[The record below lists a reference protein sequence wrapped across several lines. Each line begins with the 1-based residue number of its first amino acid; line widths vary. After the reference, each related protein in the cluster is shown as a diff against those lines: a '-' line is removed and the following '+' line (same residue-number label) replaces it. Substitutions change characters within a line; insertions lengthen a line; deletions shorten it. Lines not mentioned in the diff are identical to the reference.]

1 MMFLK
6 FPKLARVPASNV
18 LYAGTVPASNFLY
31 AGTVP
36 ASNCYLLFLINLGEL
51 GTATKLRY
59 ILRNDL
65 KLLFAGT
72 VPASNCYQN

>member
-1 MMFLK
+1 MFLK

-36 ASNCYLLFLINLGEL
+36 ASNCYQNIFEIKN
-51 GTATKLRY
+51 TFATQIPSLAA
-59 ILRNDL
+59 IVL
-65 KLLFAGT
+65 KKMGWEIF
-72 VPASNCYQN
+72 N

>member
-18 LYAGTVPASNFLY
+18 LYAGTVPASKKLN

-36 ASNCYLLFLINLGEL
+36 AYK
-51 GTATKLRY
+51 KL
-59 ILRNDL
+59 D
-65 KLLFAGT
+65 AGT
-72 VPASNCYQN
+72 LVNFPKTCSLGVTHGEYP

>member
-36 ASNCYLLFLINLGEL
+36 ASNCYLNYIQICKYLIINKVNYLNV
-51 GTATKLRY
+51 TAKL
-59 ILRNDL
+59 I
-65 KLLFAGT
+65 
-72 VPASNCYQN
+72 VC

>member
-1 MMFLK
+1 MGNWVVGSKMMFLK

-36 ASNCYLLFLINLGEL
+36 ASNFL
-51 GTATKLRY
+51 Y
-59 ILRNDL
+59 
-65 KLLFAGT
+65 AGT
-72 VPASNCYQN
+72 VPASNCYLYINCN

>member
-1 MMFLK
+1 MRIEIKILEFGGRTKRGNWVVGSKMMFLK

-36 ASNCYLLFLINLGEL
+36 ASNCYLILFI
-51 GTATKLRY
+51 
-59 ILRNDL
+59 
-65 KLLFAGT
+65 FF
-72 VPASNCYQN
+72 VFSPANK

>member
-36 ASNCYLLFLINLGEL
+36 ASNCYLYLLYHFGAAEVWSFVNNSKV
-51 GTATKLRY
+51 GTL
-59 ILRNDL
+59 
-65 KLLFAGT
+65 
-72 VPASNCYQN
+72 

>member
-1 MMFLK
+1 MFLK

-36 ASNCYLLFLINLGEL
+36 ASNCYL
-51 GTATKLRY
+51 
-59 ILRNDL
+59 ILNMLNVHYSCRGFYSKYNNN
-65 KLLFAGT
+65 KYLLNK
-72 VPASNCYQN
+72 VI